1 MTANSTR
8 RLLGVLAL
16 IAVAVFGLT
25 ASTRATPAPDTRD
38 EATLAAQSITA
49 VPAAAITRRDAEPAG
64 PQFACTGTATGE
76 ACPAEPRTIQ
86 GYQAMFDRVSVNEWG
101 GGDVSIST
109 RLSDGRRLWL
119 FGDTLSI
126 DNEFVHSTAIVQDG
140 KDLHVSNGGAQV
152 LPNDKKV
159 GGYKSIYWVETVT
172 AGPNSTATV
181 VAAPMGVA
189 HGLFNF
195 HRRAEQSRAAKVRVT
210 GEGDVV
216 FVKWLGWVPR
226 PNIGMDGEDVEILGH
241 AHYAYAKFVHDIPL
255 AGGGWLKTTNQNWDD
270 DFDDHLLPAN
280 ELGIQVLDYHDWRPM
295 FSSSPTRTNPYW
307 GR

>member
-8 RLLGVLAL
+8 RLLGALAL

-25 ASTRATPAPDTRD
+25 AFTRATSAPDTID
-38 EATLAAQSITA
+38 EASLVAQSISGHQAQQVVATS
-49 VPAAAITRRDAEPAG
+49 RRDAQ
-64 PQFACTGTATGE
+64 PQYACTGTATGE
-76 ACPAEPRTIQ
+76 ACPAEPHTAQ
-86 GYQAMFDRVSVNEWG
+86 GYQDMFDTVPVAQWG

-126 DNEFVHSTAIVQDG
+126 DNEFVHSTALVQDG

-159 GGYKSIYWVETVT
+159 DGYKSIYWVETVT

-189 HGLFNF
+189 EGLFNF

-226 PNIGMDGEDVEILGH
+226 PDIGMDGEDVEILGH

-270 DFDDHLLPAN
+270 AFDDHLLPAN

-295 FSSSPTRTNPYW
+295 FSSSPTRTSPYW

>member
-1 MTANSTR
+1 MGA
-8 RLLGVLAL
+8 LAL

-25 ASTRATPAPDTRD
+25 ASIRATSAPDTID
-38 EATLAAQSITA
+38 EASLVAQSMSGHQAQQVVATS
-49 VPAAAITRRDAEPAG
+49 RREAQPRYS
-64 PQFACTGTATGE
+64 CTGTATGE
-76 ACPAEPRTIQ
+76 ACPAEPHTAQ
-86 GYQAMFDRVSVNEWG
+86 GYQDMFDTVPVAQWG

-126 DNEFVHSTAIVQDG
+126 DNEFVHSTALVQDG

-159 GGYKSIYWVETVT
+159 DGYKSIYWVETVT

-189 HGLFNF
+189 EGLFNF

-210 GEGDVV
+210 REGDVV

-226 PNIGMDGEDVEILGH
+226 PEIGMDGEDVEILGH

-255 AGGGWLKTTNQNWDD
+255 DGGGWLKTTNQNWDD
-270 DFDDHLLPAN
+270 DFSDHLLPAN